1 MIAETFIARSRYWL
15 VKEYPIKIRRCI
27 DVLPPEAI
35 WQRPNAESN
44 SIGNLIVHLT
54 GNVTEWILGGVG
66 GQTISRNRAGE
77 FAKKDG
83 PDGAKLL
90 ADLEVVLR
98 KADKVLAKLTE
109 NDLSRSLPIQGRQ
122 TTVLAAIYHV
132 VEHFAMHSGQIILL
146 TKLQVP
152 GAIRF
157 YEDEGGLARPVW
169 HLGTDLDEDAH

>member
-1 MIAETFIARSRYWL
+1 M
-15 VKEYPIKIRRCI
+15 
-27 DVLPPEAI
+27 
-35 WQRPNAESN
+35 
-44 SIGNLIVHLT
+44 
-54 GNVTEWILGGVG
+54 
-66 GQTISRNRAGE
+66 
-77 FAKKDG
+77 
-83 PDGAKLL
+83 
-90 ADLEVVLR
+90 LR